1 MIAEFGMSA
10 FRKVILILC
19 LLCCWNAS
27 VASGDSAS
35 KKGTY
40 ERPTWYIGLFW
51 NLLGYAT
58 VIVPGAIII
67 RLVKNSN
74 FNETAGRGFLFRLLQ
89 TFVHGQPEE
98 KRSLEEG
105 PVRGT
110 TDGKETSKLGVTA
123 MKLIF
128 CAAGLQ
134 GSYLTWGVVQEQIM
148 TQTYDELTDD
158 GTLRKVK
165 FEDSQFLVFANRV
178 LALVVAGVYISIA
191 EQPYHTAPFYK
202 YSYSSFSNI
211 MSSWC
216 QYEALKFVSFP
227 TQVLCKASKMIPVMI
242 MGKIISAKTYPYSEY
257 AVAILLSVGTSL
269 FLLSHNTDH
278 THNDQ
283 PTTVVGLVILLGYMI
298 FDSFT
303 SNWQSALFK
312 KHKMSPMQ
320 MMFGTNVFSSL
331 FTFCSLVQTGG
342 LLRALS
348 FTSVHPEFLYQ
359 VFVLSM
365 TSAIGQLFIFYTI
378 NTFGPIVF
386 VIIMTARMMFSIV
399 LSCIIYKHTLASQA
413 IFGVVIVFGAI
424 SYRTYLRY
432 KASRETDKVSTQG
445 K

>member
-1 MIAEFGMSA
+1 M
-10 FRKVILILC
+10 
-19 LLCCWNAS
+19 
-27 VASGDSAS
+27 
-35 KKGTY
+35 
-40 ERPTWYIGLFW
+40 
-51 NLLGYAT
+51 
-58 VIVPGAIII
+58 
-67 RLVKNSN
+67 
-74 FNETAGRGFLFRLLQ
+74 
-89 TFVHGQPEE
+89 
-98 KRSLEEG
+98 EEG
-105 PVRGT
+105 PVRST
-110 TDGKETSKLGVTA
+110 TDGSTLSLTA
-123 MKLIF
+123 MRLLF
-128 CAAGLQ
+128 CAIGLQ

-148 TQTYDELTDD
+148 TQTYEELGED
-158 GTLRKVK
+158 GILHKVK
-165 FEDSQFLVFANRV
+165 FEDSQFLVFANRA
-178 LALVVAGVYISIA
+178 LALLVAGVYITIA

-242 MGKIISAKTYPYSEY
+242 MGKIISGKTYPYSEY
-257 AVAILLSVGTSL
+257 FVAVLLSFGTSL
-269 FLLSHNTDH
+269 FLLSHNADH
-278 THNDQ
+278 AQNNR

-312 KHKMSPMQ
+312 KHKMSSMQ

-342 LLRALS
+342 LVRALS

-359 VFVLSM
+359 IFVLSM

-386 VIIMTARMMFSIV
+386 VIIMTARMIFSIV
-399 LSCIIYKHTLASQA
+399 LSCIIYKHSLASQA
-413 IFGVVIVFGAI
+413 IFGVVIVFAAI

-432 KASRETDKVSTQG
+432 KASKEADKAPTQS

>member
-1 MIAEFGMSA
+1 M
-10 FRKVILILC
+10 
-19 LLCCWNAS
+19 
-27 VASGDSAS
+27 
-35 KKGTY
+35 Y
-40 ERPTWYIGLFW
+40 
-51 NLLGYAT
+51 
-58 VIVPGAIII
+58 
-67 RLVKNSN
+67 
-74 FNETAGRGFLFRLLQ
+74 
-89 TFVHGQPEE
+89 GQPEE

-105 PVRGT
+105 PVRST
-110 TDGKETSKLGVTA
+110 TDGQETSTRLTV
-123 MKLIF
+123 MRLMF

-148 TQTYDELTDD
+148 TQTYDELSED
-158 GTLRKVK
+158 GVLRKVK

-191 EQPYHTAPFYK
+191 EQPYLTVPFYK

-242 MGKIISAKTYPYSEY
+242 MGKVVSGKSYPYSEY
-257 AVAILLSVGTSL
+257 FVAVLLSFGTSL

-278 THNDQ
+278 AHSNH
-283 PTTVVGLVILLGYMI
+283 PTTVVGLIILLGYMM

-312 KHKMSPMQ
+312 KHRMSSIQ

-331 FTFCSLVQTGG
+331 FTFCSLLQTGG
-342 LLRALS
+342 LLRSLS
-348 FTSVHPEFLYQ
+348 FTSRHPQFLYQ
-359 VFVLSM
+359 IFVLSM
-365 TSAIGQLFIFYTI
+365 TSACGQLFIFYTI

-386 VIIMTARMMFSIV
+386 VIIMTARMIFSIV
-399 LSCIIYKHTLASQA
+399 LSCIIYKHTLALQA
-413 IFGVVIVFGAI
+413 ILGVVIVFGAI
-424 SYRTYLRY
+424 SLRTYLRY
-432 KASRETDKVSTQG
+432 KASKETNKLAAPN

>member
-1 MIAEFGMSA
+1 MH
-10 FRKVILILC
+10 
-19 LLCCWNAS
+19 
-27 VASGDSAS
+27 
-35 KKGTY
+35 
-40 ERPTWYIGLFW
+40 
-51 NLLGYAT
+51 
-58 VIVPGAIII
+58 
-67 RLVKNSN
+67 
-74 FNETAGRGFLFRLLQ
+74 GR
-89 TFVHGQPEE
+89 PEE

-105 PVRGT
+105 PDRGPV
-110 TDGKETSKLGVTA
+110 DGKEKSKLTVTA
-123 MKLIF
+123 AKLIF
-128 CAAGLQ
+128 CAVGLQ
-134 GSYLTWGVVQEQIM
+134 SSYLTWGVVQEQIM
-148 TQTYDELTDD
+148 TQAYEELGED
-158 GTLRKVK
+158 GVLRKVK
-165 FEDSQFLVFANRV
+165 FEDSQFLVFANRL
-178 LALVVAGVYISIA
+178 LALVVSGVYISIA
-191 EQPYHTAPFYK
+191 EQPYHTAAFYK

-227 TQVLCKASKMIPVMI
+227 TQVLCKASKMIPVML
-242 MGKIISAKTYPYSEY
+242 MGKVVSGKSYPYSDY
-257 AVAILLSVGTSL
+257 AVAVVLSFGTSL

-278 THNDQ
+278 ARHDQ

-312 KHKMSPMQ
+312 KYKMSPMQ

-342 LLRALS
+342 LVRALS
-348 FTSVHPEFLYQ
+348 FTTTHPDFLYQ

-386 VIIMTARMMFSIV
+386 VIIMTARMIFSIV

-413 IFGVVIVFGAI
+413 IIGVVIVFGAI

-432 KASRETDKVSTQG
+432 KASKETEKASVQS